1 MRRKKMISRTNK
13 RTAKIAYF
21 AVIHGIYFEQ
31 FPGLKENL
39 YRYHDELLQKV
50 KANDVE
56 VVDFGFVDSSER
68 SFEVAKEIQKMN
80 PDVVFCNMI
89 TYATSSVFAPIMKE
103 VNAPMVLLALQP
115 RQALDYS
122 KANTFMQLENDN
134 ICSIPEFT
142 GVAIRFG
149 KKIADIIIGTLHDDG
164 EADKQITEWCEVAKV
179 LHALKGARLG
189 LMGHVLEAMY
199 DMHCDP
205 TALSAAFGIHVPLI
219 EIEDLVECYN
229 EVTEE
234 EIAAKVALINEEFEM
249 PDPVSDPVTCKLT
262 EQDLY
267 NSAKGAAALD
277 RLVKKYHLNG
287 MAYYYEGKDGSI
299 QRKVATSLI
308 VGNSILNAQGTPMC
322 GEFDIKTNVA
332 MYIMDQLDIGGSF
345 AELHPFDFSD
355 NTILIGH
362 DGPHHIKIAN
372 GKPIL
377 RSLIKYHGKPGSGA
391 SVEFKLKEGPI
402 TMLGITQT
410 ADGKFKFVIG
420 EGYSK
425 VGPIPPTGNTNTRGY
440 FPPDTKDFI
449 KRWCMEGPTHHYALG
464 IGHKAET
471 IKKIADC
478 LGIEGVIIR

>member
-1 MRRKKMISRTNK
+1 MINRTNK

-134 ICSIPEFT
+134 ICSVPEFT

-149 KKIADIIIGTLHDDG
+149 KKIADIVIGTLHDDE

>member
-1 MRRKKMISRTNK
+1 MINRTNK

-134 ICSIPEFT
+134 ICSVPEFT